1 MGLSENIINPI
12 VLIVVFIFGISFI
25 PKFVY
30 VKIRSLLFYNRYEK
44 ENLKKNFYKIFG
56 LYVLLGLSQ
65 GVVFIFL
72 LNNLSIKNLE
82 LKPTQK
88 IIFSFLIS
96 FLLII
101 VLRVSV
107 LLNKTE
113 IVKPFLS
120 EDLKKKMLERSKNY
134 PYEELR
140 KEFES
145 FLFSIF
151 STALIGILIYS
162 FYSILFIPEDSWQ
175 LVFQGKNIDFL
186 WVFVSIILFGF
197 FRSSRKLMSPVST
210 KQSSRNCESCSAAA
224 EPTLSCLQ
232 KTN

>member
-1 MGLSENIINPI
+1 MGFSENIINPI

-197 FRSSRKLMSPVST
+197 IVGLLTYTTEYVLSRFGVHPK
-210 KQSSRNCESCSAAA
+210 CEFIHKEKEEAI
-224 EPTLSCLQ
+224 Q
-232 KTN
+232 GF